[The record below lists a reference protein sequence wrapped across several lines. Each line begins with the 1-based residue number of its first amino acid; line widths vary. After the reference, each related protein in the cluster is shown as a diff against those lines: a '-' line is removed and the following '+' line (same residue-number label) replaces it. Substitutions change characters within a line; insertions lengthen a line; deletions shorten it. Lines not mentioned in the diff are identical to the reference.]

1 MADPKKEIYKK
12 QARTVI
18 KNLRRRNIEGI
29 YCKDKYV
36 AITTICKM
44 IPKGSVVGLGGSTTI
59 VESGL
64 VDALRNLDIELLDR
78 YKEGIPSAEIFKMRK
93 RGLTAD
99 VFIASSNA
107 VTHDGK
113 LVNEDGLGN
122 RVSSIIFGPEKV
134 ILMVGMNKL
143 VPTVEAG
150 IKRIKTIAA
159 PLNSIRF
166 GVDTPC
172 SNTGICDEDNCLPP
186 TRICNQLTII
196 EANAV
201 AERISVIL
209 VGEDM
214 GF

>member
-1 MADPKKEIYKK
+1 MADPKKEIYKR
-12 QARTVI
+12 QAQEVI

-29 YCKDKYV
+29 YCKDKYG

-44 IPKGSVVGLGGSTTI
+44 IPKGAVVGLGGSTTI

-64 VDALRNLDIELLDR
+64 VDALRTLDAELLDR
-78 YKEGIPSAEIFKMRK
+78 YREGIPSAEIYEMRK

-107 VTHDGK
+107 ITHDGK

-143 VPTVEAG
+143 VPTVEDG

-172 SNTGICDEDNCLPP
+172 SHTGICDEENCLPP

-214 GF
+214 GY

>member
-1 MADPKKEIYKK
+1 MADPQKVIYER
-12 QARTVI
+12 QAQVLI

-29 YCKDKYV
+29 YCKDRHA

-44 IPKGSVVGLGGSTTI
+44 IPKGAVVGLGGSTTI
-59 VESGL
+59 VETGL

-78 YKEGIPSAEIFKMRK
+78 YKEGIPSAEIYEMRK

-107 VTHDGK
+107 ITHDGK
-113 LVNEDGLGN
+113 LVNQDGLGN

-143 VPTVEAG
+143 VPTVEDG
-150 IKRIKTIAA
+150 MKRIKNVAA

-172 SNTGICDEDNCLPP
+172 SHTGICDDENCLPP
-186 TRICNQLTII
+186 TRICNQLTVI

-201 AERISVIL
+201 AERISIIL
-209 VGEDM
+209 VGEEL